1 MTNMEF
7 PILLLKIKLL
17 LLKLKKEKKN
27 ILTFFYL
34 TNPYHFANSN
44 EVKHDNYFCGV
55 GNWNGY
61 GVWTMDHP
69 KNPILSFTQAPTTW
83 DGPMRKP
90 REEAFKVA

>member
-1 MTNMEF
+1 MMEDSDKYGVSYVTSKNKF
-7 PILLLKIKLL
+7 AFIKIEKR
-17 LLKLKKEKKN
+17 KKN

-61 GVWTMDHP
+61 GVLTMDHP
-69 KNPILSFTQAPTTW
+69 KNPILSFTQAPPL
-83 DGPMRKP
+83 GMAP
-90 REEAFKVA
+90 

>member
-1 MTNMEF
+1 M
-7 PILLLKIKLL
+7 
-17 LLKLKKEKKN
+17 
-27 ILTFFYL
+27 TFFYP

-90 REEAFKVA
+90 REEAFKVPKKEAKESSHQERDKTLPTQDKMDF